1 MNPPEFR
8 TAAGAPA
15 PSAAGGGGGPG
26 AGGYAGKPAMRGL
39 GRYYELDT
47 VCRGE
52 PDATTGYLIDIKTID
67 DAVRASAVPIIV
79 RACDE
84 YPTSEPAF
92 VLQEAMDPLARALPV
107 DLVSVLWRLTPYYC
121 VQMTAADTS
130 TALIRHRFEFAAA
143 HRLHSDDLSPQEN
156 QRIFGKCN
164 NPSGHGHNYQVE
176 PCVAINLATDG
187 PPFGAADLEQAVAD
201 AILRRFDHKHLN
213 LDTEEFGESGEM
225 PSVERIAEVCHRL
238 LTAALAEQYP
248 EVELRSM
255 TVWETDRTSC
265 TYPG

>member
-1 MNPPEFR
+1 
-8 TAAGAPA
+8 
-15 PSAAGGGGGPG
+15 
-26 AGGYAGKPAMRGL
+26 MRGL

-47 VCRGE
+47 ICRGE
-52 PDATTGYLIDIKTID
+52 PDATTGYLIDIKAID

-79 RACDE
+79 QACDE
-84 YPTSEPAF
+84 FPTSEPAF
-92 VLQEAMDPLARALPV
+92 VLQRAMAPLASALPV
-107 DLVSVLWRLTPYYC
+107 DLVSVLWRLTPYYS
-121 VQMTAADTS
+121 VQMTAPDANVDPH
-130 TALIRHRFEFAAA
+130 TALLRHRFEFAAA
-143 HRLHSDDLSPQEN
+143 HRLHSDELPPEEN

-176 PCVAINLATDG
+176 PCVAVKLATDG
-187 PPFGAADLEQAVAD
+187 PPFGAAELEQVVDA

-213 LDTEEFGESGEM
+213 LDTAEFGESGAM

-238 LTAALAEQYP
+238 LTAALAERHP
-248 EVELRSM
+248 DVELRSV